1 MELKSILQ
9 YQVLQLISVGAH
21 GKLYRAF
28 DSYTGQVVALK
39 VLYTNLTYNK
49 DYVDQLVTES
59 KIISSVDDDNI
70 VKVFEVGSSEE
81 NYFVTLEYLPENLE
95 RIIESNLEISIK
107 RIVEIGSQIASGL
120 SKAHSLGVIH
130 KDIKPQNIL
139 VGSDGKLK
147 IVDFGVAYFGEKLSI
162 GNSTSTVISTPYY
175 ISPEHIRGELITS
188 ASDVYSL
195 GCILYQIAS
204 GNLPFNA
211 ESPFAIFRQHI
222 ENTPEK
228 LNKFRKDIPK

>member
-70 VKVFEVGSSEE
+70 AVSYKHM
-81 NYFVTLEYLPENLE
+81 TLTT
-95 RIIESNLEISIK
+95 
-107 RIVEIGSQIASGL
+107 
-120 SKAHSLGVIH
+120 KAYV
-130 KDIKPQNIL
+130 
-139 VGSDGKLK
+139 
-147 IVDFGVAYFGEKLSI
+147 
-162 GNSTSTVISTPYY
+162 
-175 ISPEHIRGELITS
+175 
-188 ASDVYSL
+188 
-195 GCILYQIAS
+195 
-204 GNLPFNA
+204 
-211 ESPFAIFRQHI
+211 
-222 ENTPEK
+222 
-228 LNKFRKDIPK
+228 